1 MPQFRPP
8 PPCMGQNKPKTKIV
22 IRAGG
27 GGYGP
32 VGLRER
38 EESNL
43 PNYVADFVE
52 KQFVDPPKKII
63 N

>member
-27 GGYGP
+27 GYGP
-32 VGLRER
+32 VGLGEG

-43 PNYVADFVE
+43 PNKVADFVG
-52 KQFVDPPKKII
+52 KQFVDLPKK
-63 N
+63 